1 MKFSCSRQQLC
12 DAINCVSHAVSQKS
26 TIAALEGIKLNIS
39 GGFLE
44 LTGYDMEIAIRT
56 SIPVQ
61 SDDDGVLVVSAR
73 LFNEF
78 VKRMDGDAI
87 LIEVDQNL
95 QMNISSSATE
105 CSISA
110 MSADEFPELPKIGRA
125 HV

>member
-1 MKFSCSRQQLC
+1 MQKRQQLC

-73 LFNEF
+73 L
-78 VKRMDGDAI
+78 
-87 LIEVDQNL
+87 L
-95 QMNISSSATE
+95 MNSSREWT
-105 CSISA
+105 A
-110 MSADEFPELPKIGRA
+110 MLYLSKSTRTYR
-125 HV
+125 